1 MTETSVS
8 TNRSTT
14 TNREAAAPKLLAFI
28 AMLYIGSLSIGY
40 FYYVFPFLLIHYL
53 LGTLLLAI
61 AFAIFLTFELV
72 DFGPLKIPW
81 KWWIMLIFGV
91 VLVLIAYF
99 FDPVPIP
106 YFVEYEYL
114 PGILLL
120 IAAIIDFVM
129 QKKPY
134 KASKMLA
141 LVGAGFTVYECFVLF
156 LSGSPILIV
165 NAVFGLILIILLI
178 ILIFDFV
185 DLKILDFS
193 WWVLLIIGFV
203 VFTWISPNAAG
214 YPVLGYGGIILLIAF
229 LLNLK
234 DY

>member
-1 MTETSVS
+1 MTETS
-8 TNRSTT
+8 TSTT
-14 TNREAAAPKLLAFI
+14 VKRESASAKLLAFI
-28 AMLYIGSLSIGY
+28 AMLYIGALAIDY
-40 FYYVFPFLLIHYL
+40 FYPPIFPIIHFLWGII
-53 LGTLLLAI
+53 LLAI

-72 DFGPLKIPW
+72 DLAPLKIPFE
-81 KWWIMLIFGV
+81 WWIMLIFGA
-91 VLVLIAYF
+91 VLILMAYF
-99 FDPVPIP
+99 FDPGTG
-106 YFVEYEYL
+106 FAYEYL

-120 IAAIIDFVM
+120 MAAIIDFVM
-129 QKKPY
+129 QKKSY
-134 KASKMLA
+134 KASKMVA

-203 VFTWISPNAAG
+203 VFTWISPNATG